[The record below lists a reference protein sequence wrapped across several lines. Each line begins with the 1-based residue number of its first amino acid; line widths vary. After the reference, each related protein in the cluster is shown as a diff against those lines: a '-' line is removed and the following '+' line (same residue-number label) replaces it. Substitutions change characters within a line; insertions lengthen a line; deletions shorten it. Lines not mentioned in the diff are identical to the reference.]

1 MRCREKGRMLELAI
15 YGLVGLATM
24 LVIAF
29 YFAYFAYGDEFSAA
43 REQSSFDPI
52 DKPHLNV
59 TPMIEIV
66 RSFPKSDD

>member
-1 MRCREKGRMLELAI
+1 MGCREKGRTLELAI

-29 YFAYFAYGDEFSAA
+29 YFAYGDEFSAA
-43 REQSSFDPI
+43 RKQSSFDPI

-59 TPMIEIV
+59 TPMIEIGT
-66 RSFPKSDD
+66 SFPKSDG

>member
-29 YFAYFAYGDEFSAA
+29 YFAYGDEFSAA
-43 REQSSFDPI
+43 RERSSFDPI
-52 DKPHLNV
+52 DKPYLNV
-59 TPMIEIV
+59 TPMIEIGT
-66 RSFPKSDD
+66 SFPKSDG